1 MIKVN
6 THPANWQVFND
17 RGDSV
22 SLDTD
27 SSYVNSDIYDSLNDV
42 VDDFIEKIEASFGTL
57 SEDDKDKIRVYCDIH
72 FSDRF

>member
-6 THPANWQVFND
+6 TYPANWQVFND

-57 SEDDKDKIRVYCDIH
+57 SEDDKDEIRDYCDIH